1 MRVAIAVAKS
11 SIADGSGVTWIT
23 VAVKELP
30 NTGPVGVIDNA
41 PWSVARPGPATPKVQ
56 VPAGQNQANPLNS
69 VIAVAKL

>member
-41 PWSVARPGPATPKVQ
+41 P
-56 VPAGQNQANPLNS
+56 
-69 VIAVAKL
+69 